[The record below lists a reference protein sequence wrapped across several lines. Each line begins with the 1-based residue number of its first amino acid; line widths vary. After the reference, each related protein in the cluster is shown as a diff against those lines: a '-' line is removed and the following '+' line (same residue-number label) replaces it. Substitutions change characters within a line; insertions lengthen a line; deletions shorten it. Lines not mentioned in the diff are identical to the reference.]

1 MGLIYTAIVLFAV
14 AAMIGVYLLSFV
26 LQKKETPKAIA
37 IVHGLL
43 AATALI
49 LVIVH
54 TVKTG
59 ADLIQVIILFV
70 ITALGG
76 IVLFAR
82 DITGKSLP
90 KALALAHGLL
100 AVTSFV
106 FLLVYAFMK

>member
-1 MGLIYTAIVLFAV
+1 MGLIYTAIALFAV
-14 AAMIGVYLLSFV
+14 AALIGIYLISFV

-37 IVHGLL
+37 VVHGLL

-54 TVKTG
+54 TVQTG
-59 ADLIQVIILFV
+59 ADLVQVIALFV

-82 DITGKSLP
+82 DIMGKSLP
-90 KALALAHGLL
+90 KALAVVHGLL

-106 FLLVYAFMK
+106 FLLVYVFVK